1 MLLRVHHDILHRGA
15 ERRFDGEGIAVVRLD
30 QIRHRAVYA
39 AQRAAFGFAHDGF
52 DGLGE
57 ALVFL
62 FHFGEHV
69 QARLCRAQIDRQ
81 RGQAFLLLPQRPL
94 ARSRLLRAPLLLC
107 AQIGAA
113 LPGLFFRLQLFLLLR
128 LQSSQALA
136 RLCCG
141 GNDGVF
147 PIQQFLRLAGQHR
160 DCRAA
165 LRQRGADC
173 VLLCKQLGKR
183 AFSRAGVL
191 RVRFD
196 LRDHL
201 LRLLLQ
207 RRLFGVDGSQ
217 TLAMLRDLR
226 LQRIDAIGL
235 FGDLQAHPFDRF
247 GAVAHVRTQNGGGR
261 FALRRGGLRLG
272 KAGARRLRLQIFF
285 PHFLRNIL
293 RRRIKLLQLALRAG
307 EIVLCRPIVAVHR
320 LGLLLQAVERLHPDG
335 DL

>member
-1 MLLRVHHDILHRGA
+1 MVFSSLLFLFCFLPVTFAVYYIAPVRLKNAVLLVASLVFYSWGEI
-15 ERRFDGEGIAVVRLD
+15 RFFPVMIAVILVNYFAGLAIGRWK
-30 QIRHRAVYA
+30 RNRA
-39 AQRAAFGFAHDGF
+39 
-52 DGLGE
+52 L
-57 ALVFL
+57 
-62 FHFGEHV
+62 
-69 QARLCRAQIDRQ
+69 
-81 RGQAFLLLPQRPL
+81 
-94 ARSRLLRAPLLLC
+94 
-107 AQIGAA
+107 
-113 LPGLFFRLQLFLLLR
+113 
-128 LQSSQALA
+128 
-136 RLCCG
+136 
-141 GNDGVF
+141 
-147 PIQQFLRLAGQHR
+147 
-160 DCRAA
+160 
-165 LRQRGADC
+165 
-173 VLLCKQLGKR
+173 
-183 AFSRAGVL
+183 SRAGVL

-247 GAVAHVRTQNGGGR
+247 GAVAHIRAQNGGGR

-285 PHFLRNIL
+285 PHFLRKIL